1 MHYSVLINSHSLSQ
15 RLCFCVSVSV
25 FISVPFMH
33 SHFYFIVPYSNS
45 CFVISSHFFV
55 VYFPKCKCEVVFF
68 VCPIF
73 VVKRLSKCDAVLRDP
88 QHPIISISKCIPAL
102 AKIVLKTYACTKRWS
117 KLLYMRSDA
126 SKPWTSK
133 AALQSACK
141 SVDVCIKRYCWM
153 HFMDQSVRRC
163 KAFVDGVAVA
173 KGKNSC
179 KYTLI
184 GLNSMNWSCCSFESW
199 KSHYIWMVTGWD

>member
-1 MHYSVLINSHSLSQ
+1 MWHNSSDGTAFIAPFSIEQSLIIIPQCLPFTHICAAHNSIHWNWHNSCIIRCSSTLTHSLNV
-15 RLCFCVSVSV
+15 CVSVYLYRFLSPSHLCTHI
-25 FISVPFMH
+25 FISSFHIQIHVLLFH
-33 SHFYFIVPYSNS
+33 LI
-45 CFVISSHFFV
+45 FFV

-126 SKPWTSK
+126 SKPLNIPGS
-133 AALQSACK
+133 S
-141 SVDVCIKRYCWM
+141 S
-153 HFMDQSVRRC
+153 
-163 KAFVDGVAVA
+163 
-173 KGKNSC
+173 
-179 KYTLI
+179 I
-184 GLNSMNWSCCSFESW
+184 GL
-199 KSHYIWMVTGWD
+199 